1 MLEYATRAGIVSEE
15 TRAVLFRSQ
24 TQTDRL
30 AHKLDR
36 AVANPPVRAEP
47 MQMPDKSFIEPLHLA
62 GRHLILVG
70 PAALIIDDLQHS
82 IWPQWEYFLHV
93 AGAVVVDE
101 RVRVAPEPEM
111 SLQGLPGLE
120 RGHVSVG
127 AFLEKLVEWILVCAP
142 LTARHSLIHDQRQ
155 ARDGFS
161 QDADAR
167 EDCRV
172 RQRLLVV
179 YRHTGISRRRKPEL
193 DPLVVIRQGQVRP
206 PLRNLQRS
214 VRPEHVLEDAHALCR
229 LPAI

>member
-62 GRHLILVG
+62 GRHLILIGQAGLVV
-70 PAALIIDDLQHS
+70 DDLQHS
-82 IWPQWEYFLHV
+82 VRPQREDFLHM

-101 RVRVAPEPEM
+101 RIRIAPEPEM
-111 SLQGLPGLE
+111 SLQGLAALE
-120 RGHVSVG
+120 GGHVPIG

-142 LTARHSLIHDQRQ
+142 LAARHSLVHDYRK
-155 ARDGFS
+155 ARDGFR
-161 QDADAR
+161 QD
-167 EDCRV
+167 
-172 RQRLLVV
+172 
-179 YRHTGISRRRKPEL
+179 
-193 DPLVVIRQGQVRP
+193 
-206 PLRNLQRS
+206 
-214 VRPEHVLEDAHALCR
+214 
-229 LPAI
+229 